1 MVYLPYFN
9 SPKVCLGG
17 VAMELI
23 TTTTTTIIII
33 IIIQDL
39 SFPITKLL
47 KNVKVLQKE
56 QKIMKLFKFLEN

>member
-9 SPKVCLGG
+9 SAKVRLGG
-17 VAMELI
+17 LAMELI
-23 TTTTTTIIII
+23 TTTTTIII

>member
-9 SPKVCLGG
+9 SAKVLGG
-17 VAMELI
+17 LAMELI
-23 TTTTTTIIII
+23 TTTTTIII

>member
-9 SPKVCLGG
+9 SAKVCLGG
-17 VAMELI
+17 LAMELI
-23 TTTTTTIIII
+23 TTTTTTIIN